1 MDEDGPIS
9 RDLHTKT
16 GNSFGNITDNMNLT
30 NLMSDPLGTD
40 IVAGLTGPTDAQSLP
55 TDSTEN
61 MGQPPQVDF
70 NGGDGKSPTYTPED
84 EKSDEFNADELSV
97 EGLMEKVKNI
107 PWWGW
112 LVGASAVVGGA
123 TVYNKMK

>member
-1 MDEDGPIS
+1 MDDDGPIS
-9 RDLHTKT
+9 RDLHTQA
-16 GNSFGNITDNMNLT
+16 GNSFGNITDNLNLA

-70 NGGDGKSPTYTPED
+70 NGGDGKSASYTPED
-84 EKSDEFNADELSV
+84 EKPEEFGADELSV
-97 EGLMEKVKNI
+97 EGLMERVKNI

-112 LVGASAVVGGA
+112 LVGAGAVVGGA

>member
-1 MDEDGPIS
+1 MDDDGPIS
-9 RDLHTKT
+9 RDLHTQT
-16 GNSFGNITDNMNLT
+16 GNSFGNITDNMNLA

-84 EKSDEFNADELSV
+84 EKPEEFDAEELSV
-97 EGLMEKVKNI
+97 EGLMERVKNI

-112 LVGASAVVGGA
+112 LVGAGAVVGGA